1 MGACPALL
9 NLATGAAAVT
19 IVGVPVVAIVRS
31 RGRMENESVTAY
43 LLACVRG
50 VCVEGAFE
58 AVLNYAVSRTSV
70 V

>member
-1 MGACPALL
+1 
-9 NLATGAAAVT
+9 
-19 IVGVPVVAIVRS
+19 
-31 RGRMENESVTAY
+31 MENESVTAY

-50 VCVEGAFE
+50 VCVEGALE